1 MTKSTGGTVN
11 LGDTCTWNRSSNIDL
26 KPYLVQGNNTITIT
40 LVVIGGG
47 GMHYSID
54 YKMKT
59 P

>member
-1 MTKSTGGTVN
+1 MTTKGI
-11 LGDTCTWNRSSNIDL
+11 NRKL
-26 KPYLVQGNNTITIT
+26 KKTALTIVIT

-54 YKMKT
+54 YKMKA

>member
-1 MTKSTGGTVN
+1 MN